1 MSNEVV
7 WSFSRVS
14 CYDNC
19 PRCFDLCYNQ
29 HVGKKDNAFAQWGS
43 LIHTCME
50 LFFKGELDLFSLEDY
65 YHEHYDEFVTC
76 EFPYNKYSDL
86 ASSYYEAGE
95 EYLGNFPGLDTERYE
110 VLGVEQEF
118 KMPICGVMV
127 RGFIDLILRDRNDGS
142 IILVDHKSASS
153 LTGKKLEQY
162 LLQLYIYSSYIFEK
176 YGCYPKKLVF
186 NLFRAGKV
194 AERDFRLDEFT
205 RAVEW
210 LCATTSR
217 ALTDTV
223 FADKISIDYELRFE
237 DIDEFKRNDY
247 YCNNICS
254 ARAYCERSNDYEGS
268 DEDWLLIKT

>member
-1 MSNEVV
+1 M
-7 WSFSRVS
+7 S

-43 LIHTCME
+43 LIHKCME

-162 LLQLYIYSSYIFEK
+162 LLQLYIYTHRTSLRSMAAIRRSWCSTFSALAK
-176 YGCYPKKLVF
+176 
-186 NLFRAGKV
+186 
-194 AERDFRLDEFT
+194 
-205 RAVEW
+205 W
-210 LCATTSR
+210 LSGISDLTS
-217 ALTDTV
+217 LP
-223 FADKISIDYELRFE
+223 
-237 DIDEFKRNDY
+237 
-247 YCNNICS
+247 
-254 ARAYCERSNDYEGS
+254 ERSNGS
-268 DEDWLLIKT
+268 AQRPAEL